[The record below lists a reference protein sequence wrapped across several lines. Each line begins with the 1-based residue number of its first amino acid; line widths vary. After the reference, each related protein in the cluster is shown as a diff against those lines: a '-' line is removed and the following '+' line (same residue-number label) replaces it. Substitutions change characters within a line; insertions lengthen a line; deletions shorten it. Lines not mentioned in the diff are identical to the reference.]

1 MITLVIVKNPFKP
14 QDGREIKRLEYSGTL
29 QDLLKENEI
38 TNTDLHAT
46 VNGFEITETYEVKDG
61 DFIVICPVIEKGGGK
76 SGGKS
81 ILGIVAAIALSV
93 VAFGVGGVFA
103 NVAHPGMWAAGM
115 GAWTTGSYI
124 AAAAV
129 MFLGSSLMGRFMGG
143 KTDLGSYDTGNQNE
157 ESTYSWNG
165 VQTMEGQN
173 NAIPITY
180 GRVKSG
186 GQTIGKYVDIFDN
199 KEYLNW
205 LVAAGE
211 GELNIYD
218 VRLNDNPIGNYAGV
232 SLELRPGSNNQGVIS
247 NFNDTFFTKAV
258 YYKLNYGWS
267 TDTSQGT
274 QTNGLIVDINFPSG
288 LCHINNNGGKE
299 QSVVVVAIEY
309 KKSDGGWTP
318 FPMGRFTIPNGYG
331 VTADSWIPDGT
342 YTLNIEYHYE
352 YDYEDYYDYW
362 IISINGGSTRIDY
375 RLGAVIYIAGFTINT
390 GVWGRVYE
398 NRSVAIGVATGYY
411 ISEARHSA
419 LRRQFRIDGLPSG
432 QYDVRTRVVWRSH
445 DENDSQTANSCYMTG
460 ITSIVYDDFTY
471 PGIALIGIKALASDQ
486 INGSPALTFM
496 KERMVVWVWDGANY
510 VQRDA
515 TNPAWASYDMV
526 HQARPLINIHTGQW
540 EFEVRGARK
549 ELMRYNDF
557 AAWAAWCDSKN
568 LKVNIEITTTG
579 ELLDVVNKNIANIG
593 HGMVVRFGT
602 KYGCIYSHKQTPVQM
617 FGMGN
622 IIAGSFEESF
632 LKISDRANAVE
643 ITFTNKDAN
652 YERDT
657 VTVYGDTYNTDAEQK
672 LAQATFNGITDYR
685 QAYREGMYQLM
696 CNKYQL
702 CTVSFTASIDAIAC
716 TVGDV
721 ILVAHDVPKWAHS
734 GRVEEVNGTSVKL
747 PCELESGWQSNSYIL
762 QWRTV
767 NDNLYSVACTVN
779 SSVDGWTMVTLASIP
794 SESDPLQNGDIFDLA
809 IANTGAKP
817 FIVNSITR
825 AQDFTRSI
833 GCIEYAD
840 ALFEENYNV
849 PVINYSEARNN
860 VAQNVRGL
868 NGVQEQY
875 CDAAGTAHGRL
886 SASWDMPSNGGKF
899 SVYLST
905 NGSNWE
911 LIRNNYSATEIE
923 LDVAPKQ
930 PYYLKVVTV
939 LGMTV
944 SSGVVIGP
952 ISPGIDA
959 LPPDVTRFDVEKMA
973 SGFRRYWWEFEY
985 PALNDI
991 AGFRFKY
998 IQSRKLVWESGIPV
1012 QEGLVTSQPFET
1024 QTIRQGAH
1032 AIMIKAVDNAGQE
1045 SENFAYCLLDLGD
1058 LLEENVLWKNDFSDN
1073 DWEEVN
1079 HDGII
1084 SDGSIVSR
1092 DTANMWSRPGDFR
1105 WTTPTDAEWKPT
1117 FKTLTADMEF
1127 IAPASGQFWIKSDI
1141 DGPGIVYYCKSRTA
1155 DHWTYTNAP
1164 RWTTPDDN
1172 QWTEEYDIWKQWS
1185 DRVLVDAGDI
1195 IHIRVVG
1202 LNEANKK
1209 TKVNNITAYNDVP
1222 DVEEHFENLP
1232 IAVTGTTLP
1241 IKTPHYYTT
1250 AVRLDAV
1257 QNGNA
1262 VTVKYLSRTP
1272 CQIQLLDRNG
1282 DPTTG
1287 EADVTWQGFRKEI
1300 L

>member
-1 MITLVIVKNPFKP
+1 MMITLVIVKNPFKP
-14 QDGREIKRLEYSGTL
+14 QDGRKVKRLEYSGTL
-29 QDLLKENEI
+29 QDLLKDNEI

-61 DFIVICPVIEKGGGK
+61 DFIVICPAIEKGGGK

-81 ILGIVAAIALSV
+81 ILGIVAAVALSV

-103 NVAHPGMWAAGM
+103 NVANPGMWAAGM
-115 GAWTTGSYI
+115 GAWTTASYI

-143 KTDLGSYDTGNQNE
+143 KIDLGRYDTGSQNE

-173 NAIPITY
+173 NAIPLTY
-180 GRVKSG
+180 GKVKSG
-186 GQTIGKYVDIFDN
+186 GQTIGKFVSIADN

-205 LVAAGE
+205 LVSAGE
-211 GELNIYD
+211 GELTISD
-218 VRLNDNPIGNYAGV
+218 VRLNGNPISNYSGV
-232 SLELRPGSNNQGVIS
+232 SLELRSGTNDQSVIS
-247 NFNDTFFTKAV
+247 NFNDTLFTKAV
-258 YYKLNYGWS
+258 YRKLSDSWS
-267 TDTSQGT
+267 QEESQGSA
-274 QTNGLIVDINFPSG
+274 TNGLIVDINFPGG
-288 LCHINNNGGKE
+288 LCHINNEGKKE
-299 QSVVVVAIEY
+299 NATVVVGIEY
-309 KKSDGGWTP
+309 RKSGG
-318 FPMGRFTIPNGYG
+318 
-331 VTADSWIPDGT
+331 SWIAFNANKVTVPNSLSATVGSSVNIGS
-342 YTLNIEYHYE
+342 YPCTLS
-352 YDYEDYYDYW
+352 YDYEAVVFTLT
-362 IISINGGSTRIDY
+362 INGGSKTFKWRDFSQIHNVGGFSFDFRNRNWKDY
-375 RLGAVIYIAGFTINT
+375 YRRGTSATIVVTSGYVITA
-390 GVWGRVYE
+390 
-398 NRSVAIGVATGYY
+398 AQQ
-411 ISEARHSA
+411 SA
-419 LRRQFRIDGLPSG
+419 LKRQFRKDGLATG
-432 QYDVRTRVVWRSH
+432 EYEVRARVMYRSH
-445 DENDSQTANSCYMTG
+445 SETDLQSSTSCYMTG
-460 ITSIVYDDFTY
+460 VTSIVYDDFTY
-471 PGIALIGIKALASDQ
+471 PGIALIGIKALATDQ
-486 INGSPALTFM
+486 INGAPSLSFM
-496 KERMVVWVWDGANY
+496 KERSIVWVWNGRSY
-510 VQRDA
+510 VPKPA

-526 HQARPLINIHTGQW
+526 HQCRRLINTRTNRD
-540 EFEVRGARK
+540 EYEVRGARK

-602 KYGCIYSHKQTPVQM
+602 KYGCIFSHKQTPVQM

-643 ITFTNKDAN
+643 ITFTNKDAD

-767 NDNLYSVACTVN
+767 NDNLYSAACSVN
-779 SSVDGWTMVTLASIP
+779 SSADGWTMVTLASIP
-794 SESDPLQNGDIFDLA
+794 SESDPLQKGDIFDLA

-849 PVINYSEARNN
+849 PVINYSEARDNR
-860 VAQNVRGL
+860 AQNVKGL
-868 NGVQEQY
+868 NGVQTQY
-875 CDAAGTAHGRL
+875 CDATGTQHGRL
-886 SASWDMPSNGGKF
+886 SASWDMPSHGGKF
-899 SVYLST
+899 NVYLST
-905 NGSNWE
+905 DKRTWDLVKN
-911 LIRNNYSATEIE
+911 RYSATEIE

-930 PYYLKVVTV
+930 PYYIKVVTT
-939 LGMTV
+939 LGLTV
-944 SSGVVIGP
+944 SSGVIIGP
-952 ISPGIDA
+952 INPGIDE

-973 SGFRRYWWEFEY
+973 SGFRRYWWDFEY
-985 PALNDI
+985 PEVNDI

-998 IQSRKLVWESGIPV
+998 IQSRSLTWEAGIPV

-1024 QTIRQGAH
+1024 QTVRQGAH
-1032 AIMIKAVDNAGQE
+1032 AIMIKAVDYAGQE
-1045 SENFAYCLLDLGD
+1045 SKNFAYCLLDLGD
-1058 LLEENVLWKNDFSDN
+1058 LLEENVLFKKDFSENNWQD
-1073 DWEEVN
+1073 VK

-1084 SDGSIVSR
+1084 SDGSITSK
-1092 DTANMWSRPGDFR
+1092 DTSNQ
-1105 WTTPTDAEWKPT
+1105 WTTPTDFKWSAPT
-1117 FKTLTADMEF
+1117 DNVWTPKFNILTADMSF
-1127 IAPASGQFWIKSDI
+1127 IAPASGQFWIESDI
-1141 DGPGIVYYCKSRTA
+1141 DGPGIVYYTKSHTA
-1155 DHWTYTNAP
+1155 NHWTYPNAA
-1164 RWTTPDDN
+1164 RWSPPGDN

-1195 IHIRVVG
+1195 IHIRVVV
-1202 LNEANKK
+1202 LNDANKK
-1209 TKVNNITAYNDVP
+1209 NKINGVIAYIDVP

-1232 IAVTGTTLP
+1232 VAITGTSLP

-1262 VTVKYLSRTP
+1262 VMVRYLSRTP
-1272 CQIQLLDRNG
+1272 CRIQLLDKDGN
-1282 DPTTG
+1282 PTTG
-1287 EADVTWQGFRKEI
+1287 EVDVTWQGFRKEI

>member
-29 QDLLKENEI
+29 QDLLKDNEI

-61 DFIVICPVIEKGGGK
+61 DFIVICPAIEKGGGGK

-81 ILGIVAAIALSV
+81 ILGIVAAVALSV
-93 VAFGVGGVFA
+93 VAFGVGGLFA
-103 NVAHPGMWAAGM
+103 SGAGVTPGMWAAGM

-180 GRVKSG
+180 GKVKSG
-186 GQTIGKYVDIFDN
+186 GQTIGKFVSIADN

-205 LVAAGE
+205 LVSAGE
-211 GELNIYD
+211 GELTISD
-218 VRLNDNPIGNYAGV
+218 VRLNDNPISNYSGV
-232 SLELRPGSNNQGVIS
+232 SLELRSGTNNQSVIS
-247 NFNDTFFTKAV
+247 NFNDTFFTKSV
-258 YYKLNYGWS
+258 YRKLSDSWAQEE
-267 TDTSQGT
+267 SQGSA
-274 QTNGLIVDINFPSG
+274 TNGLIVDISFPGG
-288 LCHINNNGGKE
+288 LCHINNEGKKE
-299 QSVVVVAIEY
+299 NATVVVAIEY
-309 KKSDGGWTP
+309 KKS
-318 FPMGRFTIPNGYG
+318 
-331 VTADSWIPDGT
+331 
-342 YTLNIEYHYE
+342 
-352 YDYEDYYDYW
+352 
-362 IISINGGSTRIDY
+362 GGSWVSF
-375 RLGAVIYIAGFTINT
+375 GGSGFNITA
-390 GVWGRVYE
+390 
-398 NRSVAIGVATGYY
+398 SQQ
-411 ISEARHSA
+411 SA
-419 LRRQFRIDGLPSG
+419 LKRQFYVHGLLTG
-432 QYDVRTRVVWRSH
+432 DYAVRARVVWRSH
-445 DENDSQTANSCYMTG
+445 DETDLRSSTSCYMTG
-460 ITSIVYDDFTY
+460 VTSIVYDDFTY
-471 PGIALIGIKALASDQ
+471 PGIALIGIKALATDQ
-486 INGSPALTFM
+486 INGSPSLTFM
-496 KERMVVWVWDGANY
+496 KERSTVWVWNGSSY
-510 VQRDA
+510 VTKPA

-643 ITFTNKDAN
+643 ITFTNKDAD

-779 SSVDGWTMVTLASIP
+779 SSADGWTMVTLASIP
-794 SESDPLQNGDIFDLA
+794 SESDPLQKGDIFDLA

-840 ALFEENYNV
+840 A
-849 PVINYSEARNN
+849 
-860 VAQNVRGL
+860 
-868 NGVQEQY
+868 
-875 CDAAGTAHGRL
+875 
-886 SASWDMPSNGGKF
+886 
-899 SVYLST
+899 
-905 NGSNWE
+905 
-911 LIRNNYSATEIE
+911 
-923 LDVAPKQ
+923 
-930 PYYLKVVTV
+930 
-939 LGMTV
+939 
-944 SSGVVIGP
+944 
-952 ISPGIDA
+952 
-959 LPPDVTRFDVEKMA
+959 
-973 SGFRRYWWEFEY
+973 
-985 PALNDI
+985 
-991 AGFRFKY
+991 
-998 IQSRKLVWESGIPV
+998 
-1012 QEGLVTSQPFET
+1012 
-1024 QTIRQGAH
+1024 
-1032 AIMIKAVDNAGQE
+1032 
-1045 SENFAYCLLDLGD
+1045 
-1058 LLEENVLWKNDFSDN
+1058 
-1073 DWEEVN
+1073 
-1079 HDGII
+1079 
-1084 SDGSIVSR
+1084 
-1092 DTANMWSRPGDFR
+1092 
-1105 WTTPTDAEWKPT
+1105 
-1117 FKTLTADMEF
+1117 
-1127 IAPASGQFWIKSDI
+1127 
-1141 DGPGIVYYCKSRTA
+1141 
-1155 DHWTYTNAP
+1155 
-1164 RWTTPDDN
+1164 
-1172 QWTEEYDIWKQWS
+1172 
-1185 DRVLVDAGDI
+1185 
-1195 IHIRVVG
+1195 
-1202 LNEANKK
+1202 
-1209 TKVNNITAYNDVP
+1209 
-1222 DVEEHFENLP
+1222 
-1232 IAVTGTTLP
+1232 
-1241 IKTPHYYTT
+1241 
-1250 AVRLDAV
+1250 
-1257 QNGNA
+1257 
-1262 VTVKYLSRTP
+1262 
-1272 CQIQLLDRNG
+1272 
-1282 DPTTG
+1282 
-1287 EADVTWQGFRKEI
+1287 
-1300 L
+1300 